1 MVSNTS
7 SWKTRA
13 FLNASSSNYSRIKKR
28 KFERMSTQASVFA
41 LKNTLSEVKN
51 VCPEMSRAFILRENG
66 DVVAEDQTTNPEA
79 LETTQDTFR
88 ALINRAGI
96 IGGLDS
102 ATFRGERARASVVQL
117 QGFYVA
123 NVASNGADEKTITN
137 LMRVMIP
144 ATLKLI
150 QEFYPSRQKS
160 ALQTR
165 LEVQDF
171 QVAHEKPAS
180 PVAPEISQPE
190 PEFSEFTVDNVG
202 FGSFLYDAESAH
214 IDPALVAQW
223 REIYGDQP
231 ITRVILENTA
241 FKRSLTC
248 PFKAF
253 RESRYEGKGLV
264 LLSENLRN
272 SLRVQK
278 GAKILIK
285 PKLGNLQPSSIVEE
299 ELETPKEK
307 PAELQ
312 GSKSPESAQTRYTD
326 ESKPDVPVDQFMVET
341 LGSLGG
347 FGLRGNPEC
356 VRVDRA
362 MIAKWTELFGE
373 KEIKQVVIEETST
386 GRRLTCDFKPIKD
399 SSLEGKGIIQL
410 PEKMQ
415 KELQTKKGALV
426 IVKPVVE

>member
-1 MVSNTS
+1 MNT
-7 SWKTRA
+7 
-13 FLNASSSNYSRIKKR
+13 
-28 KFERMSTQASVFA
+28 EASVFA
-41 LKNTLSEVKN
+41 LKNTLNEVKN
-51 VCPEMSRAFILRENG
+51 VCPEMSSAFIFRENG
-66 DVVAEDQTTNPEA
+66 EVVAEDQTTNPEA
-79 LETTQDTFR
+79 IKTTRETFK
-88 ALINRAGI
+88 ALVERAGI
-96 IGGLDS
+96 IGGVDS
-102 ATFRGERARASVVQL
+102 ATFRGEKARASVVQL

-137 LMRVMIP
+137 LTRVMIP

-150 QEFYPSRQKS
+150 QEFYPSHQKS
-160 ALQTR
+160 FSQTR
-165 LEVQDF
+165 REVQDF
-171 QVAHEKPAS
+171 QGAQEKLAS
-180 PVAPEISQPE
+180 PVAPEIIQPE

-214 IDPALVAQW
+214 VDPALVAQW
-223 REIYGDQP
+223 KEIYGDQP
-231 ITRVILENTA
+231 ITRVILENKA

-299 ELETPKEK
+299 ELDSPREK
-307 PAELQ
+307 PAEQ
-312 GSKSPESAQTRYTD
+312 QSSKSPESTQTRYKY
-326 ESKPDVPVDQFMVET
+326 ESTPEVPVDQFMVET
-341 LGSLGG
+341 LGG
-347 FGLRGNPEC
+347 FGLRGNAEC

-362 MIAKWTELFGE
+362 MIAKWTELFGD
-373 KEIKQVVIEETST
+373 KEIKQVVVEETST

>member
-1 MVSNTS
+1 
-7 SWKTRA
+7 
-13 FLNASSSNYSRIKKR
+13 
-28 KFERMSTQASVFA
+28 
-41 LKNTLSEVKN
+41 
-51 VCPEMSRAFILRENG
+51 
-66 DVVAEDQTTNPEA
+66 
-79 LETTQDTFR
+79 
-88 ALINRAGI
+88 LIERAGI
-96 IGGLDS
+96 IGGVDS
-102 ATFRGERARASVVQL
+102 ATFKGERARASIVQL

-137 LMRVMIP
+137 LTRVMIP

-150 QEFYPSRQKS
+150 QEIYPSHQKS
-160 ALQTR
+160 APQNR
-165 LEVQDF
+165 SEVQDVH
-171 QVAHEKPAS
+171 QKLAS
-180 PVAPEISQPE
+180 AIAAEISPPE
-190 PEFSEFTVDNVG
+190 PEFSEFIVENVG
-202 FGSFLYDAESAH
+202 FGSFLYDAETAH

-285 PKLGNLQPSSIVEE
+285 PKLGNQQPSSIVED
-299 ELETPKEK
+299 ELKAPKEET
-307 PAELQ
+307 AVQ
-312 GSKSPESAQTRYTD
+312 QNSKSAESAQTKYEHEFT
-326 ESKPDVPVDQFMVET
+326 PDVPVSQFMVET
-341 LGSLGG
+341 LGNLGG
-347 FGLRGNPEC
+347 FGLRGNAEC

-362 MIAKWTELFGE
+362 VIARWTELFGD
-373 KEIKQVVIEETST
+373 KEIKQVVVEEIST

-399 SSLEGKGIIQL
+399 SNLEGKGIIQL
-410 PEKMQ
+410 PEKVQ

-426 IVKPVVE
+426 IVKPVVEQ